1 MKASNKGEPV
11 VAYNL
16 GMMYHYG
23 KGIDKNYSTSIEF
36 YNKVI
41 EDNYPLALNNL
52 GAMYYNGGG
61 VQKDLEAV

>member
-1 MKASNKGEPV
+1 
-11 VAYNL
+11 
-16 GMMYHYG
+16 MMYHYG